1 MNQLAQTTANRLSRA
16 ITAAPAAVG
25 ELMHRYDCEVPASPE
40 ALALLGE
47 VHGDVFTDDLFI
59 LLGQVDRAG
68 QARYARATGT
78 GTGTTAATSQQRS
91 ALGRG
96 LKSIVDFLRGQVT
109 VSVSGSAGGVDYDAT
124 SNNGNDSGE
133 PAPRIMGLSQP
144 VFVVGVVM
152 LLLVVVFL
160 LVRHHKAKA

>member
-1 MNQLAQTTANRLSRA
+1 MTPLAQSTANRLSRSIA
-16 ITAAPAAVG
+16 AAPAAVG
-25 ELMHRYDCEVPASPE
+25 ELMHRYGCEVPASPE
-40 ALALLGE
+40 ALALLAE

-59 LLGQVDRAG
+59 VLGQVERAG
-68 QARYARATGT
+68 RGRYASATGT
-78 GTGTTAATSQQRS
+78 GATAATSQQRS

-109 VSVSGSAGGVDYDAT
+109 VSMSGSAGGVDYDAT
-124 SNNGNDSGE
+124 SNNGNDPDE

-160 LVRHHKAKA
+160 LVRHHKAKP

>member
-1 MNQLAQTTANRLSRA
+1 MNQQAQSTANRLSRA

-25 ELMHRYDCEVPASPE
+25 ELMHRYSCDVAASPE
-40 ALALLGE
+40 ALALLAE

-59 LLGQVDRAG
+59 LLGQVERAG
-68 QARYARATGT
+68 PGRYASAVGTYAGAATG
-78 GTGTTAATSQQRS
+78 QQRS
-91 ALGRG
+91 ALGNG
-96 LKSIVDFLRGQVT
+96 IKSIVDFIRGQVT

-124 SNNGNDSGE
+124 SNNTNDPDE

-152 LLLVVVFL
+152 LVLTVVFL
-160 LVRHHKAKA
+160 LVRHHKPKP